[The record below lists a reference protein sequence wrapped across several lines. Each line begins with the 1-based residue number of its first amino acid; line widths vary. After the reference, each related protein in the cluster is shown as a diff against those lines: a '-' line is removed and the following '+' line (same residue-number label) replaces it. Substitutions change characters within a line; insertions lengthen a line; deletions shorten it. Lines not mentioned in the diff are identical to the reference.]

1 MHANAIPATP
11 PAARATLNPNGIPQ
25 KGNAYAP
32 AANTKPTAFAV
43 PPAKFLWTAK
53 NAFMNMSP
61 KGLTSEY
68 WQTAIT
74 LTAL

>member
-32 AANTKPTAFAV
+32 AASMKLTAFA
-43 PPAKFLWTAK
+43 ALQGKFRWTAK
-53 NAFMNMSP
+53 NAFMNMCR
-61 KGLTSEY
+61 KGSMSAY
-68 WQTAIT
+68 WQTATT
-74 LTAL
+74 LIAL